1 MKDKKHKLE
10 YGVDESYALDI
21 PANSKDA
28 ILRSKTVWGAL
39 RGLETFS
46 QLIQSRPMRDE
57 DGKIV
62 YYEDDEDFDQSD
74 YGFENLY
81 IPEVPIRIRDSPKY
95 SHRGLMLG
103 NINKQEWKMTI
114 KFSSHDEA
122 KSDPWTLQIP
132 QETIILFKI
141 F

>member
-1 MKDKKHKLE
+1 MLLQVQVPYTHGNQTRVVYRQKLQSLQIFVKDTGHKLE

-21 PANSKDA
+21 PANSKSA

-46 QLIQSRPMRDE
+46 QLIQSRPVRDE
-57 DGKIV
+57 DNKII

-81 IPEVPIRIRDSPKY
+81 IPEVPIRIRDTPKY

-103 NINKQEWKMTI
+103 NKNKQE
-114 KFSSHDEA
+114 
-122 KSDPWTLQIP
+122 
-132 QETIILFKI
+132 
-141 F
+141 